1 MREEKPIFRLESIP
15 GLTPFET
22 ARNEP
27 FLGKAWLAYGF
38 KDGSGSARNFACLSM
53 AEKREQ
59 RRGSA
64 PTPGQLLNHPLAAL
78 AYVPKDV
85 AIFAAGAIA
94 GAAAKTVTA
103 PLDRI
108 KLLMQ
113 THGVRAGQESAKK
126 AIGFI
131 EAIVL
136 IGKDEGIK
144 GYWKG
149 NLPQVIRVVPYS
161 AVQLF
166 AYETY
171 KKLFKGKD
179 GELSVIGRLAAGA
192 CAGMTST
199 FITYPLDVLRLRL
212 AVEPGCRTMSEVA
225 LTMLQEEGFASFYYG
240 LGPSLLGIAP
250 YIAVNFCIFDL
261 VKKALPENY
270 RQKTQASLLTAV
282 VSAACA
288 TLTCYPLD
296 TVRRQ
301 MQMRGTPYKS
311 VLEAI
316 PGIVERDGVIGLYR
330 GFVPNALKNLPNSSI
345 RLTTFDIVKRLI
357 AASAKKPDRRHLVFL
372 LRLLPYSIGLKICTG
387 NTEKSKEF
395 IFNSDKLKS
404 NKLKSILRMSCSYT
418 SQIPFPSRIFPS
430 RRKSIEKRLR
440 HLQNLHSSKEGQQEP
455 DGDRNSESQDQ
466 VILVERY
473 GNGTIKRYMLGD
485 DLQIRAFLGKHD
497 STSNEFQDSHL
508 SDPNLSWLPGILKD
522 FILPAGLPG
531 SVSDDYLQYML
542 LQFPTNVTGWI
553 CHTLVTS
560 SLLKA
565 CQSNSSHYPYL
576 GTSAAASAAAIRWVS
591 KDGIGAVG
599 RLFIGGRFGNLFDD
613 DPKQWRMYADFIG
626 SAGSIFD
633 LTTQV
638 YPAYFLPLASL
649 GNLAKAVARGLKDP
663 SFRVIQNHFAIS
675 GNLGEVAAKEEVW
688 EVTAQLLGLYLG
700 ILILDTPD
708 LVKSYPVLVSTWGSM
723 RLLHLW
729 LRYLSLSALRFNTIN
744 LKRARVLVKS
754 HVLHSRVPGCNECNR
769 EENILSWQRF
779 IRPRI
784 IFGVAMEEIL
794 GGGRSISM
802 AGATSISVLRSV
814 WQTYWLHENLN
825 VSENIF
831 DQLVKSL
838 SEMDDRF
845 KEFIQ
850 QLDNAG
856 WDTHQ
861 INLRVPKEISIDE
874 CHV

>member
-1 MREEKPIFRLESIP
+1 MREEKPILRLETIS
-15 GLTPFET
+15 GLSPFDTP
-22 ARNEP
+22 RNEP
-27 FLGKAWLAYGF
+27 LLRNARLSYNPNNRSKN
-38 KDGSGSARNFACLSM
+38 GSGSGTPCNFACLSV

-59 RRGSA
+59 QRDFA
-64 PTPGQLLNHPLAAL
+64 PTPAQLLNHPLAAL
-78 AYVPKDV
+78 SAYVPKDA

-126 AIGFI
+126 AIGFV

-136 IGKDEGIK
+136 IGKDEGLK

-212 AVEPGCRTMSEVA
+212 AVEPGYRTMSEVA
-225 LTMLQEEGFASFYYG
+225 LTMLREEGFASFYYG

-261 VKKALPENY
+261 VKKALPEEY

-316 PGIVERDGVIGLYR
+316 PGIIERDGVIGLYR
-330 GFVPNALKNLPNSSI
+330 GFLPNALKNLPNS
-345 RLTTFDIVKRLI
+345 
-357 AASAKKPDRRHLVFL
+357 
-372 LRLLPYSIGLKICTG
+372 
-387 NTEKSKEF
+387 
-395 IFNSDKLKS
+395 
-404 NKLKSILRMSCSYT
+404 
-418 SQIPFPSRIFPS
+418 
-430 RRKSIEKRLR
+430 RKSIETKRGN
-440 HLQNLHSSKEGQQEP
+440 LQILYASKEGQEEP
-455 DGDRNSESQDQ
+455 QTDRISKSEDQ

-473 GNGTIKRYMLGD
+473 GSGTVKRYIVDD
-485 DLQIRAFLGKHD
+485 DLQIRTFLEKHD
-497 STSNEFQDSHL
+497 SRSNELQSSDL
-508 SDPNLSWLPGILKD
+508 SDPILSWLPDILKD
-522 FILPAGLPG
+522 FVFPAGFPG
-531 SVSDDYLQYML
+531 SVSDDYLQYLL
-542 LQFPTNVTGWI
+542 LQLPTNVTGWI

-565 CQSNSSHYPYL
+565 VGVGSFS
-576 GTSAAASAAAIRWVS
+576 GTTAAASAAAIRWVS
-591 KDGIGAVG
+591 KDGIGALG

-688 EVTAQLLGLYLG
+688 EVTAQLLGLSLG
-700 ILILDTPD
+700 ILILDTPG
-708 LVKSYPVLVSTWGSM
+708 LVKSYPVLVSTWASI

-744 LKRARVLVKS
+744 LKRARILVKS
-754 HVLHSRVPGCNECNR
+754 HVLHSRVPGCNDCNK

-779 IRPRI
+779 IKPRI
-784 IFGVAMEEIL
+784 VFGVPMEEIL
-794 GGGRSISM
+794 GGGRSTSM
-802 AGATSISVLRSV
+802 LKSLLRMYAREEYILTVNQQRKDFEVFVSFKVGATSVSVLRSV
-814 WQTYWLHENLN
+814 WQTYWLHEYMNN
-825 VSENIF
+825 SENIY
-831 DQLVKSL
+831 DQLAKSL
-838 SEMDDRF
+838 SEMNDRF
-845 KEFIQ
+845 EEFIQ
-850 QLDNAG
+850 QLDKAG
-856 WDTHQ
+856 WDTDQ
-861 INLRVPKEISIDE
+861 INIRVPNEISIDE
-874 CHV
+874 CPV

>member
-59 RRGSA
+59 RRGSG

-316 PGIVERDGVIGLYR
+316 PGIVECDGVIGLYR
-330 GFVPNALKNLPNSSI
+330 GFVPNALKNLPNSSFCGAHVPPEVAI
-345 RLTTFDIVKRLI
+345 TAGITFYLDYLYDI
-357 AASAKKPDRRHLVFL
+357 
-372 LRLLPYSIGLKICTG
+372 G

-542 LQFPTNVTGWI
+542 LQFPTNAVG
-553 CHTLVTS
+553 VGS
-560 SLLKA
+560 FS
-565 CQSNSSHYPYL
+565 

>member
-1 MREEKPIFRLESIP
+1 MREEKPILRLETIS
-15 GLTPFET
+15 GLSPFDT
-22 ARNEP
+22 TRNEP
-27 FLGKAWLAYGF
+27 LLRNARLAYNPNNRS
-38 KDGSGSARNFACLSM
+38 KTGSGGGSGTSCNFACLSV

-59 RRGSA
+59 QRDFA
-64 PTPGQLLNHPLAAL
+64 PTPAQLLNNPLAAL
-78 AYVPKDV
+78 SAYVPKDA

-126 AIGFI
+126 AIGFV

-136 IGKDEGIK
+136 IGKDEGLK

-212 AVEPGCRTMSEVA
+212 AVEPGYRTMSEVA
-225 LTMLQEEGFASFYYG
+225 LTMLREEGFASFYYG

-261 VKKALPENY
+261 VKKALPEEY

-316 PGIVERDGVIGLYR
+316 PGIIERDGVIGLYR
-330 GFVPNALKNLPNSSI
+330 GFLPNALKNLPNSSI

-357 AASAKKPDRRHLVFL
+357 AAS
-372 LRLLPYSIGLKICTG
+372 
-387 NTEKSKEF
+387 EKEISK
-395 IFNSDKLKS
+395 
-404 NKLKSILRMSCSYT
+404 
-418 SQIPFPSRIFPS
+418 
-430 RRKSIEKRLR
+430 
-440 HLQNLHSSKEGQQEP
+440 
-455 DGDRNSESQDQ
+455 SEDQ

-473 GNGTIKRYMLGD
+473 GSGTVKRYIVD
-485 DLQIRAFLGKHD
+485 EDLQIRTFLEKHD
-497 STSNEFQDSHL
+497 SRSNELQSSDL
-508 SDPNLSWLPGILKD
+508 SDPILSWLPDILKD
-522 FILPAGLPG
+522 FVFPAGFPG
-531 SVSDDYLQYML
+531 SVSDDYLQYLL
-542 LQFPTNVTGWI
+542 LQLPTNVTGWI
-553 CHTLVTS
+553 CHTLAVGVGS
-560 SLLKA
+560 FS
-565 CQSNSSHYPYL
+565 
-576 GTSAAASAAAIRWVS
+576 GTTAAASAAAIRWVS

-688 EVTAQLLGLYLG
+688 EVTAQLLGLSLG
-700 ILILDTPD
+700 ILILDTPG
-708 LVKSYPVLVSTWGSM
+708 LVKSYPVLVSTWASI

-744 LKRARVLVKS
+744 LKRARILVKS
-754 HVLHSRVPGCNECNR
+754 HVLHSRVPEQLKSLLRMYAR
-769 EENILSWQRF
+769 EEYILTVNQQRKDF
-779 IRPRI
+779 EV
-784 IFGVAMEEIL
+784 FV
-794 GGGRSISM
+794 SFKV
-802 AGATSISVLRSV
+802 GATSVSVLRSV
-814 WQTYWLHENLN
+814 WQTYWLHEYMNN
-825 VSENIF
+825 SENIY
-831 DQLVKSL
+831 DQLAKSL
-838 SEMDDRF
+838 SEMNDRF
-845 KEFIQ
+845 EEFIQ
-850 QLDNAG
+850 QLDKAG
-856 WDTHQ
+856 WDTDQ
-861 INLRVPKEISIDE
+861 INIRVPNEISIDE
-874 CHV
+874 CPV